1 MRRRLP
7 TLALA
12 FSLVGIAIVCEAA
25 PAASALSFSRCRE
38 SPGGFGCATLAVPL
52 DRSGRTPGTVELHVE
67 AKPAHSAQSLTA
79 VLALAGGPGQAA
91 LPLGEFIAR
100 ALTPALRT
108 RDLLVFDQRG
118 TGESGPLSCPAL
130 SGVSAA
136 SAARA
141 LERCALEI
149 GPARGSY
156 TTQQSVEDIEALRRA
171 SGYEKLVLY
180 GTSYGTKVALEY
192 AARYPEHTEALLL
205 DSVVPVDGP
214 EPFATPTFQALGSA
228 LGEICE
234 RLRDNSSC
242 RAVRLR

>member
-7 TLALA
+7 TLALV
-12 FSLVGIAIVCEAA
+12 FTLLGTAIVCESA
-25 PAASALSFSRCRE
+25 PAASALSFGRCPE
-38 SPGGFGCATLAVPL
+38 SPGGFGCATLAVSL
-52 DRSGRTPGTVELHVE
+52 DRSGRTPGAVELHVE
-67 AKPAHSAQSLTA
+67 ARLAHSAQSPTA
-79 VLALAGGPGQAA
+79 VVALAGGPGQAA

-156 TTQQSVEDIEALRRA
+156 TTQESVEDIEALRRA
-171 SGYEKLVLY
+171 SGYGKLVLY
-180 GTSYGTKVALEY
+180 GTSYGTKVALDY
-192 AARYPEHTEALLL
+192 ARAYPEHVQSLLL
-205 DSVVPVDGP
+205 DSVMRW
-214 EPFATPTFQALGSA
+214 LGGKTDYLKA
-228 LGEICE
+228 
-234 RLRDNSSC
+234 
-242 RAVRLR
+242 